1 MSASHVQIAEL
12 IEVSLDDINIPPG
25 NHRQDLGDLNG
36 LAESICT
43 IGLVQPITVR
53 QRDTGGY
60 ELVAGQ
66 RRLAAARLAG
76 LSTLPA
82 VVRGYADV
90 DSRKAMAVEN
100 LNRKDLEPL
109 EAAAAY
115 QDLLDLG
122 IGKDEVAALAG
133 TSAQQ
138 VSDHTSL
145 LSLPRKV
152 RRELAGGAIDYPTA
166 LLLTQ
171 LADTP
176 ERLTRALHNARN
188 GWSLTSAV
196 QHELHARE
204 LERKTESSR
213 AELERRGVP
222 IIERPR
228 DSFSPRAKVRRLG
241 NGWGCIPITQAKH
254 AREACHA
261 AYIEE
266 HTGDIVFV
274 CIDVHRHVGVVPGIE
289 APADAK
295 AERAAKRSERQAQRR
310 AIAERRALL
319 TRHLQSI
326 DDAAAANRHA
336 QRISVLDV
344 DEAVAS
350 VACELLGRTGGSSEY
365 HRHTRSLTAGVATNP
380 EELAQVALAVALGRA
395 EVYSGREYISPD
407 QRALVAKH
415 LRYLVALRYQ
425 PTEIEL
431 SVIRE
436 DVADAG
442 EQDAG
447 AHPALEAVDAS

>member
-1 MSASHVQIAEL
+1 MSASHVHVAEL
-12 IEVSLDDINIPPG
+12 IEVSLDDIHIPPG

-36 LAESICT
+36 LAESIRT
-43 IGLVQPITVR
+43 VGLVQPITMR
-53 QRDTGGY
+53 QRDAGGY

-82 VVRGYADV
+82 VVRCYADIE
-90 DSRKAMAVEN
+90 SREAMAVEN

-109 EAAAAY
+109 EAAAVY
-115 QDLLDLG
+115 QELLDLG
-122 IGKDEVAALAG
+122 IGNDEVAALVG

-152 RRELAGGAIDYPTA
+152 RRELAGGVIDYPTA

-188 GWSLTSAV
+188 GWSLTSAM

-204 LERKTESSR
+204 LERQTESSR
-213 AELERRGVP
+213 AELGKRGVP
-222 IIERPR
+222 IIARPR

-274 CIDVHRHVGVVPGIE
+274 CIDVQRHVGVVPGIE

-295 AERAAKRSERQAQRR
+295 AERAAKRSERHAQRR

-326 DDAAAANRHA
+326 DDAGAANHDA
-336 QRISVLDV
+336 QRITLLDV

-350 VACELLGRTGGSSEY
+350 VACELLGHTGGSAAY
-365 HRHTRSLTAGVATNP
+365 HGHARTLTARVAANQ
-380 EELAQVALAVALGRA
+380 EELAQVVLAVALGRA
-395 EVYSGREYISPD
+395 EVYSGREYVSPD
-407 QRALVAKH
+407 QRAVVAEH
-415 LRYLVALRYQ
+415 LRYLSGLGYQ

-431 SVIRE
+431 GVIRE
-436 DVADAG
+436 HEASVRRDDADANP
-442 EQDAG
+442 DI
-447 AHPALEAVDAS
+447 EAVAAW

>member
-12 IEVSLDDINIPPG
+12 IEVSLDDITIPPG

-36 LAESICT
+36 LAESIRT

-53 QRDTGGY
+53 QRDAGGY

-76 LSTLPA
+76 LSTVPA

-90 DSRKAMAVEN
+90 ESRKAMAMEN

-115 QDLLDLG
+115 QELLDLG
-122 IGKDEVAALAG
+122 IASEEVAALAG

-152 RRELAGGAIDYPTA
+152 RRELAGGAIDYQTA

-176 ERLTRALHNARN
+176 ERLTRALHNTRD
-188 GWSLTSAV
+188 GSSLTSAV

-204 LERKTESSR
+204 LDRKTESSR
-213 AELERRGVP
+213 VELEQRGVP

-228 DSFSPRAKVRRLG
+228 ESFSPRARVRRLG
-241 NGWGCIPITQAKH
+241 NGWGCIPLTQAKH

-274 CIDVHRHVGVVPGIE
+274 CIDVQRHVGVVPGIE

-295 AERAAKRSERQAQRR
+295 AERAAKRSERQAQR
-310 AIAERRALL
+310 
-319 TRHLQSI
+319 
-326 DDAAAANRHA
+326 
-336 QRISVLDV
+336 
-344 DEAVAS
+344 
-350 VACELLGRTGGSSEY
+350 
-365 HRHTRSLTAGVATNP
+365 
-380 EELAQVALAVALGRA
+380 
-395 EVYSGREYISPD
+395 
-407 QRALVAKH
+407 
-415 LRYLVALRYQ
+415 
-425 PTEIEL
+425 
-431 SVIRE
+431 
-436 DVADAG
+436 
-442 EQDAG
+442 
-447 AHPALEAVDAS
+447 

>member
-36 LAESICT
+36 LAESIRT

-53 QRDTGGY
+53 QRDAGGY

-90 DSRKAMAVEN
+90 ESRKAMAVEN

-115 QDLLDLG
+115 QELLDLG
-122 IGKDEVAALAG
+122 IGNEEVAALAG

-176 ERLTRALHNARN
+176 ERLTRALHNARD

-213 AELERRGVP
+213 AELEKRGVP

-228 DSFSPRAKVRRLG
+228 DSFSPRARVRRLG
-241 NGWGCIPITQAKH
+241 NGWGCIPLTQAKH

-274 CIDVHRHVGVVPGIE
+274 CIDVQRHVGVVPGIE

-310 AIAERRALL
+310 ALAERRALL

-326 DDAAAANRHA
+326 DDACRCEPPRTAHLGARCGRGGRIGGLRVARPYRR
-336 QRISVLDV
+336 QRRVSRPC
-344 DEAVAS
+344 AVA
-350 VACELLGRTGGSSEY
+350 
-365 HRHTRSLTAGVATNP
+365 HRS
-380 EELAQVALAVALGRA
+380 
-395 EVYSGREYISPD
+395 SGREPG
-407 QRALVAKH
+407 RAGSGGARRGDGARRGLLGTRVH
-415 LRYLVALRYQ
+415 LARPARTRRRA
-425 PTEIEL
+425 PPL
-431 SVIRE
+431 SHGTGVPAHG
-436 DVADAG
+436 V
-442 EQDAG
+442 G
-447 AHPALEAVDAS
+447 ARHDP

>member
-1 MSASHVQIAEL
+1 MSASHVQVAEL
-12 IEVSLDDINIPPG
+12 IEVSLDDIHIPPG
-25 NHRQDLGDLNG
+25 NHRQYLGDLNG
-36 LAESICT
+36 LAESIRT
-43 IGLVQPITVR
+43 IGLVQPITLR
-53 QRDTGGY
+53 QRDAGGY

-90 DSRKAMAVEN
+90 ESRKAMAVEN

-115 QDLLDLG
+115 QELLDLG
-122 IGKDEVAALAG
+122 IGNDEVAALVG

-166 LLLTQ
+166 LLLAQ

-213 AELERRGVP
+213 AELEKRGVP

-241 NGWGCIPITQAKH
+241 NGWGCIPLTQAKH
-254 AREACHA
+254 ARETCHA

-274 CIDVHRHVGVVPGIE
+274 CIDVQRHVGFVPGIE

-310 AIAERRALL
+310 ALAERRALL

-344 DEAVAS
+344 EEAVAS
-350 VACELLGRTGGSSEY
+350 VACELLGLSGSSAEY
-365 HRHTRSLTAGVATNP
+365 HGHARTLTARVAANP
-380 EELAQVALAVALGRA
+380 EELSQVVLAVALGRA
-395 EVYSGREYISPD
+395 EVYSGREYISRD
-407 QRALVAKH
+407 QRALVAEH
-415 LRYLVALRYQ
+415 LRYLTGLGYQ
-425 PTEIEL
+425 PTELEL
-431 SVIRE
+431 DVIRE
-436 DVADAG
+436 QDITVG
-442 EQDAG
+442 EENASANPDIESVG
-447 AHPALEAVDAS
+447 AS

>member
-36 LAESICT
+36 LAESIRT

-53 QRDTGGY
+53 QRDAGGY

-66 RRLAAARLAG
+66 RRLAAARLVG
-76 LSTLPA
+76 LSTLPV
-82 VVRGYADV
+82 VVRGYADIE
-90 DSRKAMAVEN
+90 SRKAMAVEN

-115 QDLLDLG
+115 QELLDLG
-122 IGKDEVAALAG
+122 IGSDEVAALAG

-176 ERLTRALHNARN
+176 ERLTRALYNARN

-213 AELERRGVP
+213 AELEKRGVP

-228 DSFSPRAKVRRLG
+228 DSFSPRARVRRLG
-241 NGWGCIPITQAKH
+241 NGWGCIPLTQAKH

-274 CIDVHRHVGVVPGIE
+274 CIDVQRHVGVVPGIE
-289 APADAK
+289 APTDAK

-319 TRHLQSI
+319 TRRLQSV
-326 DDAAAANRHA
+326 DDGAAASHHA
-336 QRISVLDV
+336 QRISLLDV

-350 VACELLGRTGGSSEY
+350 VACELLGQTGASHGY
-365 HRHTRSLTAGVATNP
+365 HGHARSLVARVAANP
-380 EELAQVALAVALGRA
+380 EEMAQVALAVALGRA
-395 EVYSGREYISPD
+395 EVYSGREYITPD
-407 QRALVAKH
+407 QRALVAEH
-415 LRYLVALRYQ
+415 LRYLVALGYQ
-425 PTEIEL
+425 PTELEL
-431 SVIRE
+431 DMIRE
-436 DVADAG
+436 
-442 EQDAG
+442 QDITVG
-447 AHPALEAVDAS
+447 DEDASANPDIERVGAS

>member
-36 LAESICT
+36 LAESIRT

-53 QRDTGGY
+53 QRDAGGY

-82 VVRGYADV
+82 VVRGTADV
-90 DSRKAMAVEN
+90 ESRRAMAVEN

-122 IGKDEVAALAG
+122 IGNDEVAALAG

-138 VSDHTSL
+138 VSAHTSL
-145 LSLPRKV
+145 LSLPKKV

-176 ERLTRALHNARN
+176 ERLTRALHNARD

-213 AELERRGVP
+213 AELEKRGVP

-228 DSFSPRAKVRRLG
+228 DSFSPRARVRRLG
-241 NGWGCIPITQAKH
+241 NGWGGIPLTPAKH
-254 AREACHA
+254 ARGACHA

-266 HTGDIVFV
+266 HTEDIVFV
-274 CIDVHRHVGVVPGIE
+274 CIDVQRHVGVVPGIE
-289 APADAK
+289 PPADAK

-310 AIAERRALL
+310 ALAERRALL

-326 DDAAAANRHA
+326 DDDAAAANHHA
-336 QRISVLDV
+336 QRITLLDV

-350 VACELLGRTGGSSEY
+350 VAYELLGHTGGGGEY
-365 HRHTRSLTAGVATNP
+365 HGHARSLTARVAANP
-380 EELAQVALAVALGRA
+380 EELA
-395 EVYSGREYISPD
+395 
-407 QRALVAKH
+407 
-415 LRYLVALRYQ
+415 
-425 PTEIEL
+425 
-431 SVIRE
+431 
-436 DVADAG
+436 
-442 EQDAG
+442 
-447 AHPALEAVDAS
+447 

>member
-12 IEVSLDDINIPPG
+12 IEVSLDDINIPPD

-36 LAESICT
+36 LAESIRT

-53 QRDTGGY
+53 QRDAGGY

-90 DSRKAMAVEN
+90 ESRKAMAVEN

-122 IGKDEVAALAG
+122 IGNDEVAALAG

-176 ERLTRALHNARN
+176 ERLTRALHNARK

-196 QHELHARE
+196 QHELHERE

-213 AELERRGVP
+213 AELEKRGVP
-222 IIERPR
+222 IIERPH
-228 DSFSPRAKVRRLG
+228 DSFSPRARVRRLG
-241 NGWGCIPITQAKH
+241 NGWGCIPLTQAKH

-274 CIDVHRHVGVVPGIE
+274 CIDVQRHVGVVPGIE
-289 APADAK
+289 VPADAR
-295 AERAAKRSERQAQRR
+295 AERAAKRTERQAQRR
-310 AIAERRALL
+310 ALTERRALL
-319 TRHLQSI
+319 MRHLQSI
-326 DDAAAANRHA
+326 DDAAAANHHA
-336 QRISVLDV
+336 QRISVLDM

-350 VACELLGRTGGSSEY
+350 VACELLGQTGGSDGY
-365 HRHTRSLTAGVATNP
+365 HGHTRSITARVAANP

-395 EVYSGREYISPD
+395 EVYSGREYITPD
-407 QRALVAKH
+407 QGALFAEH
-415 LRYLVALRYQ
+415 LRYLVALGYQ
-425 PTEIEL
+425 PTENEL
-431 SVIRE
+431 GAIRE
-436 DVADAG
+436 ATADVSD
-442 EQDAG
+442 QDAG
-447 AHPALEAVDAS
+447 ASPDLETVAAS

>member
-36 LAESICT
+36 LAESIRT

-53 QRDTGGY
+53 QRDAGGY

-66 RRLAAARLAG
+66 RRLAAARIAG
-76 LSTLPA
+76 LTTLPA

-90 DSRKAMAVEN
+90 ESRKAMAVEN

-115 QDLLDLG
+115 QELLDLG
-122 IGKDEVAALAG
+122 IGNEEVAALAG

-152 RRELAGGAIDYPTA
+152 RRELAGGAIDYATA

-176 ERLTRALHNARN
+176 ERLTRALHNARD

-213 AELERRGVP
+213 AELEKRGVP

-228 DSFSPRAKVRRLG
+228 DSFSPRARVRRLG
-241 NGWGCIPITQAKH
+241 NGWGCIPLTQAKH

-274 CIDVHRHVGVVPGIE
+274 CIDVQRHVGVVPGIE

-319 TRHLQSI
+319 TQHLQSI
-326 DDAAAANRHA
+326 DDAAAANHHA
-336 QRISVLDV
+336 QRISLLDV

-350 VACELLGRTGGSSEY
+350 VACELLGHTGGGAEY
-365 HRHTRSLTAGVATNP
+365 HGHARSLTARVAANP
-380 EELAQVALAVALGRA
+380 GELAQVALAVAMGRA

-407 QRALVAKH
+407 QRALVAEH
-415 LRYLVALRYQ
+415 LRYLTGLGYQ
-425 PTEIEL
+425 PTELEL
-431 SVIRE
+431 DMIRE
-436 DVADAG
+436 QDITVGEEDANANPDI
-442 EQDAG
+442 ERVG
-447 AHPALEAVDAS
+447 AS

>member
-12 IEVSLDDINIPPG
+12 IEVSLDDIHIPPG
-25 NHRQDLGDLNG
+25 NHRRDLGDLNG
-36 LAESICT
+36 LAESIRT

-53 QRDTGGY
+53 QRDAGGY

-90 DSRKAMAVEN
+90 ESRKAMAVEN

-122 IGKDEVAALAG
+122 IVNDEVAALAG

-176 ERLTRALHNARN
+176 ERLTRALHNARD

-213 AELERRGVP
+213 AELEKRGVP

-228 DSFSPRAKVRRLG
+228 DSFSPRARVRRLG
-241 NGWGCIPITQAKH
+241 NGWGSIPLTQAKH

-407 QRALVAKH
+407 QRALVAEH
-415 LRYLVALRYQ
+415 LRYLTGLGYQ
-425 PTEIEL
+425 PTELEL
-431 SVIRE
+431 DMIRE
-436 DVADAG
+436 QDITVG
-442 EQDAG
+442 E
-447 AHPALEAVDAS
+447 EDASANPDIERVGAS

>member
-25 NHRQDLGDLNG
+25 NHRHDLGDLNG
-36 LAESICT
+36 LAESIRT

-53 QRDTGGY
+53 QRDAGGY

-66 RRLAAARLAG
+66 RRVAAARLAG

-82 VVRGYADV
+82 VVRGYADIE
-90 DSRKAMAVEN
+90 SRKAMAVEN

-109 EAAAAY
+109 EAAAY
-115 QDLLDLG
+115 QELLDLG
-122 IGKDEVAALAG
+122 IGAEEVAGLAG

-138 VSDHTSL
+138 ISDHTSL

-152 RRELAGGAIDYPTA
+152 RRELAGCAIDYPTA

-176 ERLTRALHNARN
+176 ERLTRALHNARD

-213 AELERRGVP
+213 AELEKRGVP

-228 DSFSPRAKVRRLG
+228 DSFSPRPRVRRLG
-241 NGWGCIPITQAKH
+241 NGWGCIPLTQAKH

-274 CIDVHRHVGVVPGIE
+274 CIDVQRHVGVVPGVE

-310 AIAERRALL
+310 ALAERRALL

-326 DDAAAANRHA
+326 DDAAAANHHA

-350 VACELLGRTGGSSEY
+350 VACELLGHAGGGAEY
-365 HRHTRSLTAGVATNP
+365 HGHARSLTARVAANP
-380 EELAQVALAVALGRA
+380 EELAQVVLAVALGRA
-395 EVYSGREYISPD
+395 EVYSGREYISTD
-407 QRALVAKH
+407 QRALVAEH
-415 LRYLVALRYQ
+415 LRYLTGLGYQ
-425 PTEIEL
+425 ATELEL
-431 SVIRE
+431 DVIRE
-436 DVADAG
+436 QDITVGEEDARSNPDI
-442 EQDAG
+442 ERVG
-447 AHPALEAVDAS
+447 AK

>member
-36 LAESICT
+36 LAESIRT

-53 QRDTGGY
+53 QRDAGGY

-90 DSRKAMAVEN
+90 ESRKAMAVEN

-115 QDLLDLG
+115 QELLDLG
-122 IGKDEVAALAG
+122 IGNEEVAALAG

-176 ERLTRALHNARN
+176 ERLTRALHNARD

-204 LERKTESSR
+204 LERKTEVEPSR
-213 AELERRGVP
+213 
-222 IIERPR
+222 
-228 DSFSPRAKVRRLG
+228 
-241 NGWGCIPITQAKH
+241 
-254 AREACHA
+254 AREARRSHHRASARQLLAAREGAAPGQRLGVHPTHAGEARQGGVPRGIHRGAHRRHRLRVHRRAAPCRSRAGHRSPRRCEGRACCQTQRASGAAAGARGTSCVAHA
-261 AYIEE
+261 APAE
-266 HTGDIVFV
+266 H
-274 CIDVHRHVGVVPGIE
+274 
-289 APADAK
+289 
-295 AERAAKRSERQAQRR
+295 RR
-310 AIAERRALL
+310 RCRCEPPRTA
-319 TRHLQSI
+319 HLG
-326 DDAAAANRHA
+326 A
-336 QRISVLDV
+336 
-344 DEAVAS
+344 
-350 VACELLGRTGGSSEY
+350 
-365 HRHTRSLTAGVATNP
+365 
-380 EELAQVALAVALGRA
+380 
-395 EVYSGREYISPD
+395 
-407 QRALVAKH
+407 
-415 LRYLVALRYQ
+415 RY
-425 PTEIEL
+425 
-431 SVIRE
+431 
-436 DVADAG
+436 G
-442 EQDAG
+442 
-447 AHPALEAVDAS
+447 

>member
-1 MSASHVQIAEL
+1 MSASHVHVAEL
-12 IEVSLDDINIPPG
+12 IEMSLDDIHIPPG

-36 LAESICT
+36 LAESIRT
-43 IGLVQPITVR
+43 VGLVQPITVR
-53 QRDTGGY
+53 QRDAGGY

-90 DSRKAMAVEN
+90 ESRKAMAVEN

-122 IGKDEVAALAG
+122 IGSDEVAALAG
-133 TSAQQ
+133 TSTQQ

-145 LSLPRKV
+145 LGLPRKV

-176 ERLTRALHNARN
+176 ERLTRALHNARD

-213 AELERRGVP
+213 AELEKRGVP

-228 DSFSPRAKVRRLG
+228 DSFSPRARVRRLG
-241 NGWGCIPITQAKH
+241 NGWGCIPLTQAKH

-274 CIDVHRHVGVVPGIE
+274 CFDVQRHVGVVPGIE

-326 DDAAAANRHA
+326 DDDAAANHHA
-336 QRISVLDV
+336 QRITVLDV

-350 VACELLGRTGGSSEY
+350 VACELLGRTGGGAEY
-365 HRHTRSLTAGVATNP
+365 HGHARSLAARVAANP
-380 EELAQVALAVALGRA
+380 EELAQVVLAVALGRA

-407 QRALVAKH
+407 QRALVAEH
-415 LRYLVALRYQ
+415 LRYLMRLGYQ
-425 PTEIEL
+425 PTELEL
-431 SVIRE
+431 DVIRE
-436 DVADAG
+436 HDITVG
-442 EQDAG
+442 EEDAG
-447 AHPALEAVDAS
+447 ANPDIESVAAS

>member
-1 MSASHVQIAEL
+1 MSASHVQVAAL

-36 LAESICT
+36 LAESIRS

-53 QRDTGGY
+53 QRDAGGY

-66 RRLAAARLAG
+66 RRVAAARLAG
-76 LSTLPA
+76 LTTLPA

-90 DSRKAMAVEN
+90 ESRKAMAVEN

-115 QDLLDLG
+115 QELLDLG
-122 IGKDEVAALAG
+122 IGNDEVVALAG

-176 ERLTRALHNARN
+176 ERLTRALHNARD
-188 GWSLTSAV
+188 GWSFTSAV

-213 AELERRGVP
+213 AELEKRAVP

-228 DSFSPRAKVRRLG
+228 DSFSPRARVRRLG
-241 NGWGCIPITQAKH
+241 NGWGCIPLTQAKH

-274 CIDVHRHVGVVPGIE
+274 CIDVQRHVGVVPGIE

-295 AERAAKRSERQAQRR
+295 AERAAKRTERQAQRR
-310 AIAERRALL
+310 ALTERRALL
-319 TRHLQSI
+319 MRHLQSI
-326 DDAAAANRHA
+326 DDAAAANHHA

-350 VACELLGRTGGSSEY
+350 VACELLGETDGSDGY
-365 HRHTRSLTAGVATNP
+365 HGHARSLTARVAANP
-380 EELAQVALAVALGRA
+380 GELAQVALAVAMGRA

-407 QRALVAKH
+407 QRALVAEH
-415 LRYLVALRYQ
+415 LRYLTGLGYQ
-425 PTEIEL
+425 PTELEL
-431 SVIRE
+431 DMIRE
-436 DVADAG
+436 EDITVGEEDANANPDI
-442 EQDAG
+442 ERVG
-447 AHPALEAVDAS
+447 AS

>member
-36 LAESICT
+36 LAESIRT

-53 QRDTGGY
+53 QRDAGGY

-76 LSTLPA
+76 LSSLPA

-90 DSRKAMAVEN
+90 ESRKAMAVEN

-115 QDLLDLG
+115 QELLDLG
-122 IGKDEVAALAG
+122 IRNDEVAALAG

-152 RRELAGGAIDYPTA
+152 RRELASGAIDYATA

-176 ERLTRALHNARN
+176 ERLTRALHNARD

-228 DSFSPRAKVRRLG
+228 DSFSPRARVRRLG
-241 NGWGCIPITQAKH
+241 NGWGCIPLTQAKH

-274 CIDVHRHVGVVPGIE
+274 CIDVQRHVGVVPGIE

-295 AERAAKRSERQAQRR
+295 AERTAKRSERQAQRR

-319 TRHLQSI
+319 KRHLQSI
-326 DDAAAANRHA
+326 F
-336 QRISVLDV
+336 SK
-344 DEAVAS
+344 
-350 VACELLGRTGGSSEY
+350 TGS
-365 HRHTRSLTAGVATNP
+365 RDRL
-380 EELAQVALAVALGRA
+380 ELAVLAL
-395 EVYSGREYISPD
+395 S
-407 QRALVAKH
+407 
-415 LRYLVALRYQ
+415 
-425 PTEIEL
+425 EIGK
-431 SVIRE
+431 
-436 DVADAG
+436 AA
-442 EQDAG
+442 
-447 AHPALEAVDAS
+447 

>member
-36 LAESICT
+36 LAESIRT

-53 QRDTGGY
+53 QRDAGGY

-76 LSTLPA
+76 LTTLPA

-90 DSRKAMAVEN
+90 ESRKAMAVEN

-115 QDLLDLG
+115 QELLDLG
-122 IGKDEVAALAG
+122 IGNEEVAALAG
-133 TSAQQ
+133 TSTQQ

-152 RRELAGGAIDYPTA
+152 RRELAGGAIDYATA

-196 QHELHARE
+196 QHELHERE

-213 AELERRGVP
+213 AELEKRGVP

-228 DSFSPRAKVRRLG
+228 DSFSPRARVRRLG
-241 NGWGCIPITQAKH
+241 NGWGCIPLTQAKH

-274 CIDVHRHVGVVPGIE
+274 CIDVQRHVGVVPGIE

-310 AIAERRALL
+310 ALAERRALL
-319 TRHLQSI
+319 TRRLQSV
-326 DDAAAANRHA
+326 DDTAAANHHA

-350 VACELLGRTGGSSEY
+350 VACELLGHTGGSDGY
-365 HRHTRSLTAGVATNP
+365 HGHARSLTARVAANP
-380 EELAQVALAVALGRA
+380 GELAQVALAVAMGRA

-407 QRALVAKH
+407 QRALVAEH
-415 LRYLVALRYQ
+415 LRYLTGLGYQ
-425 PTEIEL
+425 PTESEL
-431 SVIRE
+431 DVIRE
-436 DVADAG
+436 QDITVG
-442 EQDAG
+442 EEDTSANPDMEPAG
-447 AHPALEAVDAS
+447 AS